1 MFKLTKTI
9 PLLIFVFSLVV
20 LIATPALAS
29 NSTQIQFIPSTTIPG
44 SDFVAGSAIDINSG
58 SLGQYILAIY
68 NYGIGLVAVLAVVM
82 IMFGGYK
89 WIFAAGNASSIGSA
103 KSTIISALVGL
114 VLALGSYLLLNTIN
128 PALTT
133 FEPLYTPTPK
143 IGSCPVAINN
153 CAQISN
159 FFTYVKNEQS
169 TEAGVEDAKK
179 YYATKL
185 GLTDAKGN
193 YTDNFSMAKL
203 TELMCKSED
212 VQAGCGIYPGMCIWN
227 SSSTCQN
234 ITAVSCSSDADC
246 TALSSSTLC
255 ETQTNHCSFGL
266 RNSACA
272 DSTECNNGLNCVDN
286 KCFALGEEG
295 DECDNNNECAP
306 GLVCTDEAGYP
317 DVCRPQSPQCTAG
330 DDDFCRSQ
338 NGWEDDNSADCNY
351 DSYFYF
357 NSCDCDGDSACSPG
371 YKCFDTKNGA
381 NDVCLPAA

>member
-1 MFKLTKTI
+1 MFKLIKAI
-9 PLLIFVFSLVV
+9 PLLIFVISLIV
-20 LIATPALAS
+20 LIATPVLAS
-29 NSTQIQFIPSTTIPG
+29 NSTQIKFIPSTTIPG
-44 SDFVAGSAIDINSG
+44 SNFVAGSAIDINSG

-114 VLALGSYLLLNTIN
+114 ALALGSYLLLNTIN

-153 CAQISN
+153 CAQINS
-159 FFTYVKNEQS
+159 FFSLVLQEKNSQ
-169 TEAGVEDAKK
+169 AAVEDAKK
-179 YYATKL
+179 YYINNL
-185 GLTDAKGN
+185 GLDEDVSQATLIE
-193 YTDNFSMAKL
+193 S
-203 TELMCKSED
+203 MCKSED
-212 VQAGCGIYPGMCIWN
+212 VQAGCGIYPGMCVWN
-227 SSSTCQN
+227 NSACQN
-234 ITAVSCSSDADC
+234 ITAVSCETDADC
-246 TALSSSTLC
+246 TALNSSTLC
-255 ETQTNHCSFGL
+255 ETRTNHCSFGL
-266 RNSACA
+266 RNSVCA

-306 GLVCTDEAGYP
+306 GLVCIDEAGYA
-317 DVCRPQSPQCTAG
+317 DVCRPQSPQCAAG

-338 NGWEDDNSADCNY
+338 NGWEDDNAADCNY

-357 NSCDCDGDSACSPG
+357 NSCDCDADDACSPG